1 MTLAADVRDLW
12 CALHDLRDAV
22 LPVRMQVLEDLPEE
36 VAPQPVRA
44 VGDGLEAVFG
54 RLCQAIAELSEAV
67 DGDGGPG
74 PRDRVAVALGR
85 CHTTFNALG
94 AEWTEQVSSYQRLA
108 ALVISTRRRGEEWRE
123 WTRSVVG
130 GVLACER
137 PREQVHR
144 SLLACWQGLAE
155 YSVFP
160 DPSPYTSAVTKER

>member
-1 MTLAADVRDLW
+1 MTLAADVRALW

-22 LPVRMQVLEDLPEE
+22 LPVRMQVVEDLPEE

-44 VGDGLEAVFG
+44 IGDGLEAVFG
-54 RLCQAIAELSEAV
+54 RLQEAIAELSAV
-67 DGDGGPG
+67 IDTDGECA

-85 CHTTFNALG
+85 CHTTFLALG
-94 AEWTEQVSSYQRLA
+94 KEWAEQVGSYRCLA
-108 ALVISTRRRGEEWRE
+108 PLVVSTRRRGGPWRE
-123 WTRSVVG
+123 WTRSVVA

-155 YSVFP
+155 YSVLP